1 MRKQYDEKLS
11 ENQIAKLLSNK
22 HFICDTDLSSNHFR
36 HSRNRLH
43 KKNLSLKGS
52 ACDQTNSNEESFQV
66 KEETLK
72 EANLK
77 IESLFTTRSFSIQ
90 IMPCYKHQI
99 QKRQEKSTNSNKQQ
113 QKSTTDSEDKEK
125 ELSVSQM
132 QQTSRPKKP
141 VRQPKIKPNYN
152 TKSGGS
158 FMKNLAIQKQTV
170 QATPKQLGM
179 VNSLQVCSRYMQPS
193 RTQLNLFSPR
203 NIAIIGLKKLQDL
216 AKAPQLVSIK
226 EQLSSE
232 QTQHKS
238 SNDKSNKSKQ
248 KSARS

>member
-1 MRKQYDEKLS
+1 MQLPVEKEHTLVTGHGKVQNKRLIQQSKYNEVLIKNKAIPEVGTTQQQMRKQYDEKLS

-99 QKRQEKSTNSNKQQ
+99 QKRQEKSTNSNK
-113 QKSTTDSEDKEK
+113 
-125 ELSVSQM
+125 
-132 QQTSRPKKP
+132 
-141 VRQPKIKPNYN
+141 
-152 TKSGGS
+152 
-158 FMKNLAIQKQTV
+158 
-170 QATPKQLGM
+170 
-179 VNSLQVCSRYMQPS
+179 
-193 RTQLNLFSPR
+193 
-203 NIAIIGLKKLQDL
+203 
-216 AKAPQLVSIK
+216 
-226 EQLSSE
+226 
-232 QTQHKS
+232 
-238 SNDKSNKSKQ
+238 
-248 KSARS
+248 